1 MEHVQ
6 MSQVLAG
13 DWVTSLQALSNALA
27 RLRTTLWIPGWG
39 ESWKRQPTTRSS
51 WEQHRS
57 SRAYIAGR
65 KWSLDRIPCH
75 QCFWHSRGQSP
86 SRPQKPCSWF
96 RGSEVLVTP
105 PLYEDTQ
112 RWMAGRMAGQL
123 PSADC
128 IQGALCSWRLQYFPS
143 GRGKPAS
150 PVLRKVTLVSELVGV
165 QSQLCLETTRVPFP
179 LLYDCSV
186 NFRANACKLKLK

>member
-1 MEHVQ
+1 MEDVHR
-6 MSQVLAG
+6 SQVLSG
-13 DWVTSLQALSNALA
+13 DWVTSLQAPLKPSLDCG
-27 RLRTTLWIPGWG
+27 PHC
-39 ESWKRQPTTRSS
+39 ESWDEEGPVKAGYHPELLGTAQ
-51 WEQHRS
+51 QHE
-57 SRAYIAGR
+57 G
-65 KWSLDRIPCH
+65 P
-75 QCFWHSRGQSP
+75 HSRLKVIFGSHPVSP
-86 SRPQKPCSWF
+86 MLLAQPGSKPQWTPEPCSWF

-123 PSADC
+123 LSADC
-128 IQGALCSWRLQYFPS
+128 IQAALCSWRLQYFPS

-150 PVLRKVTLVSELVGV
+150 PELRKVTLVSELVGV

-186 NFRANACKLKLK
+186 NFRAKACKLKLK